1 MTAECP
7 ICHAT
12 NPPGAAVCVRCSTP
26 FDAGERTI
34 IGDSPTIIPEEKTI
48 VDTSGSGSGAEWT
61 RTINEAESVQARAP
75 IGPGTVL
82 ASRYEIQAM
91 LGEGGMGAVYR
102 ARDRELDRLVALKVI
117 RAELAN
123 HGEILRRF
131 KQELILARQVTHKNV
146 VRIFDLGVTDGLKF
160 ITMEYVDGRDLKSML
175 VEGGKMAP
183 GTAVPIIRQ
192 VLLGLQA
199 AHNEGVVHRDLK
211 PQNVMVDGQ
220 GRVYLMDFGIAR
232 SMEAAGMTRTGA
244 LMGTP
249 DYMSPEQAMGE
260 KVDARSDLFS
270 VGVILYEMLTGTQP
284 YESATVMGTLIK
296 RTKEKATPVR
306 ELDPTLPQY
315 LNDIVARCLEISLER
330 RYQEAGEIVRDL
342 DSSSV
347 STSGSS
353 RQAQLAGGGSSGS
366 RGLMAP
372 GSDFGPRYRI
382 DALLGEGGMGKV
394 YKAFDRDLERTVALK
409 LVRPELAADPVSMD
423 RLKQELL
430 LASRVSQKNI
440 LRIHDL
446 GDVDGVKFIS
456 MWFVDGEDLHQLI
469 LREGKLDLE
478 RAIGIAK
485 QLCRALDAAHA
496 EEVVHRDLKPQNVLI
511 DGAGNAY
518 VSDFGLAKSLEA
530 GAAMVT
536 RAGEIMGTPRYMS
549 PEQAESKPVD
559 HRTDLYAL
567 GLIIYEMVTGD
578 LPFRSDT
585 VLQAMYQR
593 VTQAPKNP
601 KLLNP
606 DLPDELVS
614 VIMRCL
620 EKDPEQRY
628 QHAREILAD
637 LESGRGAEPVV
648 RPEAQPAPVPPP
660 PAARGGKG
668 KWWAAGGVAAV
679 LVAAL
684 ATPPVRQAILDRIPG
699 ASSPAAVTAKYVAVL
714 PFRTLGD
721 AVGAGSAADG
731 IVETLSARLIQL
743 KEVHLSSPTAAA
755 KVDMKLPL
763 EKIARSLGAKLI
775 VQGSVQSAGN
785 KLQVVVHVDDPA
797 TGKRVWSSEF
807 SGVKEDLLTI
817 EDQIYNKL
825 VTGLNVKLSTE
836 ETARGAMR
844 LTEDIGAYDLY
855 LKGRNLLRGQRDEKT
870 LKAALEFFDAASKK
884 DPGFAL
890 AYTGITDASLYLY
903 DLQKDAVWTVRA
915 LGAANRAQSLNDNLP
930 EVHISLGKTYRKTGK
945 SSQAIAE
952 LKRALELAPNSD
964 EGFRG
969 LGRAYLDAGRKDE
982 GLAAM
987 NKAVEANPYYWSNYN
1002 ELGISYLQV
1011 GRNAEALAA
1020 LKKVTEL
1027 EPSRPAGW
1035 INLGTTYYRLGRWSD
1050 AIPAFQ
1056 TALQLQP
1063 TAAGYGN
1070 LGAAYLYAGKFDDA
1084 RVNFEKAVEL
1094 NPNSHVNFGNLG
1106 DSYRFLGQK
1115 EKAGATYDRAIAEAF
1130 KTLQVNPRDPQTLSE
1145 LGLFYAKKGDP
1156 AKARDFLR
1164 RARSID
1170 KTDVDL
1176 MYKQVVADA
1185 LVGQVDEAV
1194 KGLKEAVAR
1203 GYPAREALNDPD
1215 LKSLQARADFQQIV
1229 KPGGGAGGK

>member
-1 MTAECP
+1 
-7 ICHAT
+7 
-12 NPPGAAVCVRCSTP
+12 V
-26 FDAGERTI
+26 
-34 IGDSPTIIPEEKTI
+34 TI
-48 VDTSGSGSGAEWT
+48 VSASGSGAEWT
-61 RTINEAESVQARAP
+61 RTIDEAEPAEARAP

-82 ASRYEIQAM
+82 ASRYEIQAT
-91 LGEGGMGAVYR
+91 LGEGGMGSVYR

-117 RAELAN
+117 RSELAN

-146 VRIFDLGVTDGLKF
+146 VRIFDLGVTGGLKF

-175 VEGGKMAP
+175 VTGGKMEP
-183 GTAVPIIRQ
+183 GAAVKIIRQ
-192 VLLGLQA
+192 VLMGLQA

-211 PQNVMVDGQ
+211 PQNIMVDAS

-232 SMEAAGMTRTGA
+232 STEAAGMTRTGA

-260 KVDARSDLFS
+260 KADARSDLFS
-270 VGVILYEMLTGTQP
+270 VGVILYEMLTGAQP
-284 YESATVMGTLIK
+284 YESGTVMGTLIR
-296 RTKEKATPVR
+296 RTREKATPVR
-306 ELDPTLPQY
+306 ELDPAVPQY
-315 LNDIVARCLEISLER
+315 LSDIVARCLEINLDR
-330 RYQEAGEIVRDL
+330 RYQDAGEIVQDL
-342 DSSSV
+342 ESSTASK
-347 STSGSS
+347 SGSS
-353 RQAQLAGGGSSGS
+353 RLAQLQAGAASGG
-366 RGLMAP
+366 RGLLAP

-382 DALLGEGGMGKV
+382 ESLLGEGGMGKV
-394 YKAFDRDLERTVALK
+394 YKAFDRDLDRTVALK

-446 GDVDGVKFIS
+446 GDVEGVKFIS
-456 MWFVDGEDLHQLI
+456 MAFVDGEDLHQLI
-469 LREGKLDLE
+469 LREGKLDLD
-478 RAIGIAK
+478 RALGLAR
-485 QLCRALDAAHA
+485 QLCKALDAAHA
-496 EEVVHRDLKPQNVLI
+496 EEVVHRDLKPQNVLV
-511 DGAGNAY
+511 DAAGNAY

-530 GAAMVT
+530 GSALVT

-620 EKDPEQRY
+620 EKEPENRY

-637 LESGRGAEPVV
+637 LESGRAAKQVTS
-648 RPEAQPAPVPPP
+648 RAPEAAAPIPPS
-660 PAARGGKG
+660 AVARRGRG
-668 KWWAAGGVAAV
+668 KWWALGGIAAA

-684 ATPPVRQAILDRIPG
+684 AIPQARQAILG
-699 ASSPAAVTAKYVAVL
+699 GLAGSTAPAAVQAKYLAVL
-714 PFRTLGD
+714 PFRTIGD
-721 AVGAGSAADG
+721 ATGVGSAAEG

-763 EKIARSLGAKLI
+763 ERVARSLGARLV
-775 VQGSVQSAGN
+775 VQGSVQAAGN
-785 KLQVVVHVDDPA
+785 KLQVVVSVDDPA
-797 TGKRVWSSEF
+797 TGKRVWSEEF
-807 SGVKEDLLTI
+807 SGLKEDLLTI

-825 VTGLNVKLSTE
+825 IAGLNLKLSNE
-836 ETARGAMR
+836 EAARGAIR
-844 LTEDIGAYDLY
+844 LTEDIGAYELY

-870 LKAALEFFDAASKK
+870 LRAALEFFDAASRK

-890 AYTGITDASLYLY
+890 AYTGVTDASLYMY

-915 LGAANRAQSLNDNLP
+915 MGAANRAQTLNDNLP

-945 SSQAIAE
+945 SAQAIAE

-964 EGFRG
+964 EGYRG
-969 LGRAYLDAGRKDE
+969 LGRAYLDAGRTDE

-1035 INLGTTYYRLGRWSD
+1035 INLGTTYYRMGRWSD
-1050 AIPAFQ
+1050 SIPAFQ

-1070 LGAAYLYAGKFDDA
+1070 LGAAYLYAGKFEDA
-1084 RVNFEKAVEL
+1084 RTNFEKAVEL
-1094 NPNSHVNFGNLG
+1094 NPKSHVDLGNLG
-1106 DSYRFLGQK
+1106 DAFRFLGQK
-1115 EKAGATYDRAIAEAF
+1115 DQAGSTYERAIAEAF
-1130 KTLQVNPRDPQTLSE
+1130 KTLQVNPRDPKTLSE
-1145 LGLFYAKKGDP
+1145 LGLFYAKKGDS

-1164 RARSID
+1164 RARAID
-1170 KTDVDL
+1170 KNDVDL

-1185 LVGQVDEAV
+1185 LVGQAEEAV
-1194 KGLKEAVAR
+1194 RGLKEAVTA
-1203 GYPAREALNDPD
+1203 GYPAREAANDPD

-1229 KPGGGAGGK
+1229 KLSGGGGK

>member
-7 ICHAT
+7 ICHT
-12 NPPGAAVCVRCSTP
+12 SNPPGTAVCIRCSTP
-26 FDAGERTI
+26 FDSDERTL
-34 IGDSPTIIPEEKTI
+34 IGDSATIVPDEKTI
-48 VDTSGSGSGAEWT
+48 VDTGGSASGAGAEWT
-61 RTINEAESVQARAP
+61 RTIDAAESAQARAP
-75 IGPGTVL
+75 IGPGSVL
-82 ASRYEIQAM
+82 ASRYEIQAV

-117 RAELAN
+117 RAEFAN

-175 VEGGKMAP
+175 VKGGKMAP
-183 GTAVPIIRQ
+183 ATAVKIIRQ

-211 PQNVMVDGQ
+211 PQNIMVDAQ
-220 GRVYLMDFGIAR
+220 DRVYLMDFGIAR

-284 YESATVMGTLIK
+284 YESLTVMGTLIK

-306 ELDPTLPQY
+306 ELDPTLPQF
-315 LNDIVARCLEISLER
+315 LSDIVSRCLEISLER
-330 RYQEAGEIVRDL
+330 RYQDASEIVQDL
-342 DSSSV
+342 DSSTA
-347 STSGSS
+347 STSGSA
-353 RQAQLAGGGSSGS
+353 RLAQLQSGGGASGP
-366 RGLMAP
+366 RGLLTP

-382 DALLGEGGMGKV
+382 EALLGEGGMGKV
-394 YKAFDRDLERTVALK
+394 YKAFDRDLDRTVALK

-430 LASRVSQKNI
+430 LASRVSQKSI

-446 GDVDGVKFIS
+446 GDVGGTKFIS
-456 MWFVDGEDLHQLI
+456 MAFVDGEDLHQLI
-469 LREGKLDLE
+469 SREGKLELE
-478 RAIGIAK
+478 RALTISK

-511 DGAGNAY
+511 DAAGTAY

-530 GAAMVT
+530 GAALVT

-606 DLPDELVS
+606 DLPDEIVS

-620 EKDPEQRY
+620 EKEPDARY
-628 QHAREILAD
+628 QHARDILAD
-637 LESGRGAEPVV
+637 LESGRAAKPAAAPEPV
-648 RPEAQPAPVPPP
+648 AAPPP
-660 PAARGGKG
+660 PAASGGKG
-668 KWWAAGGVAAV
+668 KWWAAGAVAAA
-679 LVAAL
+679 LVASLAVPQVRHAFSGASA
-684 ATPPVRQAILDRIPG
+684 ATPSSG
-699 ASSPAAVTAKYVAVL
+699 AAQAKYVAVL
-714 PFRTLGD
+714 PFRAIGD
-721 AVGAGSAADG
+721 AAEVGSAADG

-743 KEVHLSSPTAAA
+743 KEIHLSSPTAAA
-755 KVDMKLPL
+755 KADLKLPL
-763 EKIARSLGAKLI
+763 ERIARSLGAKLV
-775 VQGSVQSAGN
+775 VQGTVQGAGN
-785 KLQVVVHVDDPA
+785 KLQVVVSVDDPA
-797 TGKRVWSSEF
+797 SGKRVWTQEF
-807 SGVKEDLLTI
+807 SGLKEDLLTI
-817 EDQIYNKL
+817 EDDIYNKL
-825 VTGLNVKLSTE
+825 IAGLNLKLSNE
-836 ETARGAMR
+836 ETARGATR

-870 LKAALEFFDAASKK
+870 LRAALEFFDSASKK

-890 AYTGITDASLYLY
+890 AYTGVTDASLYMY
-903 DLQKDAVWTVRA
+903 DLQKDPVWTVRA
-915 LGAANRAQSLNDNLP
+915 LGAANRAQTLNDNLP

-945 SSQAIAE
+945 SAQAIAE

-964 EGFRG
+964 EGYRG

-987 NKAVEANPYYWSNYN
+987 NKAVEANPYYWSNHN
-1002 ELGISYLQV
+1002 ELGIAYLQV
-1011 GRNAEALAA
+1011 GKNAEALAA

-1035 INLGTTYYRLGRWSD
+1035 INLGTTYYRMGRWDDS
-1050 AIPAFQ
+1050 IPAFQ

-1063 TAAGYGN
+1063 TANGYGN
-1070 LGAAYLYAGKFDDA
+1070 LGAAYLYAGKFNDA
-1084 RVNFEKAVEL
+1084 RVNFERAVEL
-1094 NPNSHVNFGNLG
+1094 NPKSHVDLGNLA
-1106 DSYRFLGQK
+1106 DALRFLGQK
-1115 EKAGATYDRAIAEAF
+1115 DKAGAVYDRAIAEGF
-1130 KTLQVNPRDPQTLSE
+1130 KTLQVNPRDPKALSE

-1156 AKARDFLR
+1156 AKAQDFLR
-1164 RARSID
+1164 RARAID
-1170 KTDVDL
+1170 KNDVDL
-1176 MYKQVVADA
+1176 MYKLVVADA
-1185 LVGQVDEAV
+1185 LAGHGEDAV
-1194 KGLKEAVAR
+1194 KGLKEAVAK
-1203 GYPAREALNDPD
+1203 GYPAREAANDPD
-1215 LKSLQARADFQQIV
+1215 LKSLQARADFQQII
-1229 KPGGGAGGK
+1229 KQSGGGAK

>member
-7 ICHAT
+7 ICHT
-12 NPPGAAVCVRCSTP
+12 SNPPGAAVCSRCSTP
-26 FDAGERTI
+26 FEVSEQTI
-34 IGDSPTIIPEEKTI
+34 IGDSATIIPDEKT
-48 VDTSGSGSGAEWT
+48 VVSTSGSGAEWT
-61 RTINEAESVQARAP
+61 RTIDAAESAQARAP

-82 ASRYEIQAM
+82 ASRYEIQAT

-117 RAELAN
+117 RSELAN

-175 VEGGKMAP
+175 VKGGKMEP
-183 GTAVPIIRQ
+183 GAAVKIIRQ

-199 AHNEGVVHRDLK
+199 AHHEGVVHRDLK
-211 PQNVMVDGQ
+211 PQNIMVDAS

-270 VGVILYEMLTGTQP
+270 VGVILYEMLTGAQP
-284 YESATVMGTLIK
+284 YESGTVMGTLIK

-306 ELDPTLPQY
+306 ELDPAVPQY
-315 LNDIVARCLEISLER
+315 LSDIVGRCLEINLDR
-330 RYQEAGEIVRDL
+330 RYQDAGEIVQDL
-342 DSSSV
+342 DSSTASK
-347 STSGSS
+347 SGSS
-353 RQAQLAGGGSSGS
+353 RLAELQSGGTSGM
-366 RGLMAP
+366 RGLLTP

-382 DALLGEGGMGKV
+382 EALLGEGGMGKV
-394 YKAFDRDLERTVALK
+394 YKAFDRDLDRTVALK

-446 GDVDGVKFIS
+446 GDVEGVKFIS
-456 MWFVDGEDLHQLI
+456 MAFVDGEDLHQLI
-469 LREGKLDLE
+469 LREGKLELD
-478 RAIGIAK
+478 RALGLAK
-485 QLCRALDAAHA
+485 QLCKALDAAHA
-496 EEVVHRDLKPQNVLI
+496 EEVVHRDLKPQNVLV
-511 DGAGNAY
+511 DAAGNAY

-530 GAAMVT
+530 GAALVT

-606 DLPDELVS
+606 DLPEELVS

-620 EKDPEQRY
+620 EKEPENRY

-637 LESGRGAEPVV
+637 LESGSAAKQVAV
-648 RPEAQPAPVPPP
+648 RVPEAATPTPP
-660 PAARGGKG
+660 PAEAPSSRG
-668 KWWAAGGVAAV
+668 KWWALGGIAATVAAI
-679 LVAAL
+679 LL
-684 ATPPVRQAILDRIPG
+684 AIPQTRQAILGGI
-699 ASSPAAVTAKYVAVL
+699 ASTSPPAAAPAKYVAVL

-721 AVGAGSAADG
+721 SAQVGSAAEG

-743 KEVHLSSPTAAA
+743 KEIHLSSPTAAA
-755 KVDMKLPL
+755 KADMKLPL
-763 EKIARSLGAKLI
+763 ERIARSLGAKLV
-775 VQGSVQSAGN
+775 VQGSVQAAGN
-785 KLQVVVHVDDPA
+785 KLQVVVSVDEPA
-797 TGKRVWSSEF
+797 TGKRVWSEEF
-807 SGVKEDLLTI
+807 SGLKEDLLTI
-817 EDQIYNKL
+817 EDQIYTKL
-825 VTGLNVKLSTE
+825 ITGLSLNLSSE
-836 ETARGAMR
+836 ETARATIRM
-844 LTEDIGAYDLY
+844 TEDIGAYDLY

-870 LKAALEFFDAASKK
+870 LRAALEFFDAASKK

-890 AYTGITDASLYLY
+890 AYTGVTDASLYMY
-903 DLQKDAVWTVRA
+903 DLQKDPMWTVRA

-945 SSQAIAE
+945 SAQAIAE

-964 EGFRG
+964 EGYRG
-969 LGRAYLDAGRKDE
+969 LGRAYLDAGRKEE

-987 NKAVEANPYYWSNYN
+987 LKAVEANPYYWSNYN
-1002 ELGISYLQV
+1002 ELGITYLQA
-1011 GRNAEALAA
+1011 GKNPEALAA

-1027 EPSRPAGW
+1027 DPSRPAGW
-1035 INLGTTYYRLGRWSD
+1035 INLGTTYYRLGRWNDS
-1050 AIPAFQ
+1050 IPAFQ

-1063 TAAGYGN
+1063 TATGYGN
-1070 LGAAYLYAGKFDDA
+1070 LGTAYLYAGKFEDA
-1084 RVNFEKAVEL
+1084 RINFEKAVEL
-1094 NPNSHVNFGNLG
+1094 NPRSHVDFGSLG

-1130 KTLQVNPRDPQTLSE
+1130 KALQVNPRDPKTLSE

-1164 RARSID
+1164 RARTID
-1170 KTDVDL
+1170 KDDVDPL
-1176 MYKQVVADA
+1176 YKQVVADA
-1185 LVGQVDEAV
+1185 LIGQSEDAV
-1194 KGLKEAVAR
+1194 KGLREAVAK
-1203 GYPAREALNDPD
+1203 GYPAREAANDPD

-1229 KPGGGAGGK
+1229 KQSGGGGK

>member
-7 ICHAT
+7 ICHT
-12 NPPGAAVCVRCSTP
+12 SNPPGTAVCIRCSTP
-26 FDAGERTI
+26 FDLSEQTL
-34 IGDSPTIIPEEKTI
+34 IGNSPTLVPDEKTI
-48 VDTSGSGSGAEWT
+48 VDTAGAGSGSGAEWA
-61 RTINEAESVQARAP
+61 RTIDTAESAQARAP

-82 ASRYEIQAM
+82 ASRYEIQAI

-117 RAELAN
+117 RPELAN
-123 HGEILRRF
+123 HGELLRRF

-146 VRIFDLGVTDGLKF
+146 VRIFDLGIADGLKF
-160 ITMEYVDGRDLKSML
+160 ITMEYVDGLDLKSML
-175 VEGGKMAP
+175 VKGCKMEP
-183 GTAVPIIRQ
+183 GAAIKIIRQ

-199 AHNEGVVHRDLK
+199 AHGEGVVHRDLK
-211 PQNVMVDGQ
+211 PQNIMVDDQ
-220 GRVYLMDFGIAR
+220 NRVYLMDFGIAR

-270 VGVILYEMLTGTQP
+270 VGVILYEMLTGSQP
-284 YESATVMGTLIK
+284 YESLTVMGTLIK
-296 RTKEKATPVR
+296 RTKERATPVR
-306 ELDPTLPQY
+306 DLDPTLPQF
-315 LNDIVARCLEISLER
+315 LSDIVSRCLEISLER
-330 RYQEAGEIVRDL
+330 RYQEAGEIVQDL
-342 DSSSV
+342 DSSYA

-353 RQAQLAGGGSSGS
+353 RQAQVQSGGSSGPL
-366 RGLMAP
+366 GLLTP

-382 DALLGEGGMGKV
+382 EALLGEGGMGKV
-394 YKAFDRDLERTVALK
+394 YKAFDRDLDRTVALK

-446 GDVDGVKFIS
+446 GDVNGVKFIS
-456 MWFVDGEDLHQLI
+456 MAFVDGEDLHQLI
-469 LREGKLDLE
+469 AREGKLDVE
-478 RAIGIAK
+478 RALTIAK

-511 DGAGNAY
+511 DAAGTAY

-530 GAAMVT
+530 GAALIT

-606 DLPDELVS
+606 DLPDQLVS

-620 EKDPEQRY
+620 EKDPENRY
-628 QHAREILAD
+628 QHARDILSD
-637 LESGRGAEPVV
+637 LESGRAAVQVAAPMTGPASLPPV
-648 RPEAQPAPVPPP
+648 
-660 PAARGGKG
+660 ARGGNR
-668 KWWAAGGVAAV
+668 KWWTAGAVAAV

-684 ATPPVRQAILDRIPG
+684 AVPKVRQTVFGGFAG
-699 ASSPAAVTAKYVAVL
+699 QSSPAATQAMYLAVL
-714 PFRTLGD
+714 PFRTIGD
-721 AVGAGSAADG
+721 AAEVGSAADG

-743 KEVHLSSPTAAA
+743 KELHLSSPTAAA
-755 KVDMKLPL
+755 KADLNLPL
-763 EKIARSLGAKLI
+763 DRIARSLGAKLV
-775 VQGSVQSAGN
+775 VQGTVQGAGN
-785 KLQVVVHVDDPA
+785 KLQVVVSVDDPA
-797 TGKRVWSSEF
+797 TNERIWSEEF
-807 SGVKEDLLTI
+807 SGLKEDLLTI

-825 VTGLNVKLSTE
+825 IAGLNLKLSNE
-836 ETARGAMR
+836 ETARGATR

-870 LKAALEFFDAASKK
+870 LRAALELFDAASKK
-884 DPGFAL
+884 DPSFAL
-890 AYTGITDASLYLY
+890 AYTGVTDASLYLY
-903 DLQKDAVWTVRA
+903 DLQKDPVWTVRA
-915 LGAANRAQSLNDNLP
+915 LGAANRAQTLNDNLP

-945 SSQAIAE
+945 PAQAIAE
-952 LKRALELAPNSD
+952 LRRALELAPNSD
-964 EGFRG
+964 EGYRG

-987 NKAVEANPYYWSNYN
+987 KKAVEANPYYWSNYN

-1011 GRNAEALAA
+1011 GRNADALAA

-1027 EPSRPAGW
+1027 DPSRPAGW
-1035 INLGTTYYRLGRWSD
+1035 INLGTTYYRMGRWNDS
-1050 AIPAFQ
+1050 IPAFQ

-1084 RVNFEKAVEL
+1084 RTNFEKAVEL
-1094 NPNSHVNFGNLG
+1094 NPKSHVDLGNLG
-1106 DSYRFLGQK
+1106 DAFRFLGQK

-1130 KTLQVNPRDPQTLSE
+1130 RTLQVNPRDSKTLSE
-1145 LGLFYAKKGDP
+1145 LGLFYAKKGDS
-1156 AKARDFLR
+1156 AKAHDFLR

-1170 KTDVDL
+1170 KNDVDL

-1185 LVGQVDEAV
+1185 LVGQSEDAM
-1194 KGLKEAVAR
+1194 KGLKEALAK
-1203 GYPAREALNDPD
+1203 GYPAREAANDPD
-1215 LKSLQARADFQQIV
+1215 LKSLQARSDFQRIV
-1229 KPGGGAGGK
+1229 KQSGGGAK